1 MIERGNKAV
10 QDKIQ
15 FQHLV
20 TALRN
25 ILREDSTLILTDSAT
40 LYAGGGQLADAA
52 SYGIRA
58 DGTQG
63 LLAHVAEIFKQDT
76 LAQTAFG
83 NAFGEVFGQTAGT
96 VIGNVFVAVCLF
108 FFAFSTIISW
118 NLFGKINFEYL
129 FKKKAVIVFS
139 IVAILFIL
147 VGAVLKVSLV
157 WELMDFFNY
166 LMVLPN
172 AIALFALSST
182 VAKCANR
189 KKKDRLEDA
198 GDTI

>member
-1 MIERGNKAV
+1 MIGVFIDTFVVLN
-10 QDKIQ
+10 
-15 FQHLV
+15 L
-20 TALRN
+20 TALVV
-25 ILREDSTLILTDSAT
+25 IST

-63 LLAHVAEIFKQDT
+63 LLASVAAIFKQDT

-83 NAFGEVFGQTAGT
+83 NAFGEVFGATAGT
-96 VIGNVFVAVCLF
+96 IIGNVFVAVCLF
-108 FFAFSTIISW
+108 FFAFSTIIGW

-129 FKKKAVIVFS
+129 FKKKSLIVFS
-139 IVAILFIL
+139 IVAIIFIF
-147 VGAVLKVSLV
+147 VGSVLKVSLV

-198 GDTI
+198 LEDANK